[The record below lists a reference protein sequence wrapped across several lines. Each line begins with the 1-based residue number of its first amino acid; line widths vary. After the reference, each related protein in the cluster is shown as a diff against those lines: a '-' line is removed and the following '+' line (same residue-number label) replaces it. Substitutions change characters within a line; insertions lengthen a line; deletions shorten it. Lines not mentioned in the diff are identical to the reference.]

1 MLVQV
6 LNGLAFGVL
15 LLVLSSGLALIFGL
29 RGVVNFA
36 HGAIYML
43 AAYVGLSIS
52 SRTSFW
58 VALVVVP
65 VAFGVVGLVVDRFGL
80 RLLEQRTS
88 LDMVLLT
95 FGLTFIAADVVQT
108 GWGPQAR
115 SIDPPS
121 VLAGT
126 THLPGVSYPT
136 YRVFVIVVGLAI
148 SAALVLWLRR
158 SRTGLYVRASSDD
171 RVTSAAM
178 GVDVDRVG
186 AVVVGLGFALAG
198 LAGVLAGPYLTLS
211 PHMGTEILILTFI
224 VVVVGGLGSVGG
236 PMIAAV
242 VIGMANALAAVHLPS
257 VSAYVPY
264 LLMLAALLLRPQGI
278 AGRRTAL

>member
-1 MLVQV
+1 
-6 LNGLAFGVL
+6 

-36 HGAIYML
+36 HGAVYML

-52 SRTSFW
+52 EHTSFW
-58 VALVVVP
+58 VALVAVP
-65 VAFGVVGLVVDRFGL
+65 VIFAVAGVLVDRFGL
-80 RLLEQRTS
+80 RFLEHRTP

-95 FGLTFIAADVVQT
+95 FGLTFIVADVVQT
-108 GWGPQAR
+108 GWGTRAR
-115 SIDPPS
+115 SIEPPD

-126 THLPGVSYPT
+126 SHLMGVTYPT
-136 YRVFVIVVGLAI
+136 YRLFVILVGLAVC
-148 SAALVLWLRR
+148 AAMVLWLRR

-178 GVDVDRVG
+178 GIDVARVG
-186 AVVVGLGFALAG
+186 ATVVGLGFALAG

-224 VVVVGGLGSVGG
+224 VVVVGGLGSLGG
-236 PMIAAV
+236 PMVAAV
-242 VIGMANALAAVHLPS
+242 IIGLANALVAVQLPAL
-257 VSAYVPY
+257 SAYVPY
-264 LLMLAALLLRPQGI
+264 LLMLAVLLLRPQGI
-278 AGRRTAL
+278 AGKRTAL